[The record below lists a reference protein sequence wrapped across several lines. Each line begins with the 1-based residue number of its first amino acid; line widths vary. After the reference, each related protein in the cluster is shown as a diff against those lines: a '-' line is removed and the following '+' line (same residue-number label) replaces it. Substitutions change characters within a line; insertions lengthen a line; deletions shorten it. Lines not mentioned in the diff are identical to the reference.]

1 VVLIYAIGVCPSG
14 FFPGR
19 NGPNTFEQLPG
30 QIAQGADDFKSRK
43 GKMLMQKGF
52 FAGDILLFLWC
63 RGSHV
68 LSRGEMTKI
77 V

>member
-1 VVLIYAIGVCPSG
+1 VVLIYAIGVFTSG

-19 NGPNTFEQLPG
+19 NGPNTFQQLPG
-30 QIAQGADDFKSRK
+30 QIAQGAVDFKSRK
-43 GKMLMQKGF
+43 GKLLMQGGF
-52 FAGDILLFLWC
+52 LQAIFLSFLWC
-63 RGSHV
+63 RGGHV